1 MSEDVLKDSW
11 MPDTPVSTKIRERI
25 KKAGKRF
32 HANDNIAE
40 FIEDGEIDLLQSEV
54 QEKLQ
59 GVLDSLVIDT
69 ANDHNT
75 QETAKRV
82 AKMYIRETFGGRF
95 NPAPRVT
102 SFPNMGYKSM
112 YTSGPISIRSTCAHH
127 FQNIVGRA
135 WVGIIPNGEVIGLSK
150 FNRIVHHIV
159 ERPQIQEEM
168 TTQIADE
175 LKKYAKTE
183 NLAVVV
189 KAEHHC
195 MTHRG
200 VREHESDMTTAIML
214 GAFKDDPATRDEFY
228 KICMS
233 TSDGIYTIDDWS
245 MGAINTGTMSESV
258 DVSYNLG
265 QLSLDYDQELRDKYP
280 ALRDAWDHYNNV
292 KKMCEAK
299 EQENED

>member
-1 MSEDVLKDSW
+1 MSEDILKDSW
-11 MPDTPVSTKIRERI
+11 IPDEPVSKTIRNRLT
-25 KKAGKRF
+25 KAGERF
-32 HANDNIAE
+32 HANDNISKY
-40 FIEDGEIDLLQSEV
+40 IEEGELTRLQEEV

-59 GVLDSLVIDT
+59 SVLESLVIDT
-69 ANDHNT
+69 ESDHNT

-82 AKMYIRETFGGRF
+82 AKMYINETFGGRYQ
-95 NPAPRVT
+95 PMPRVT

-127 FQNIVGRA
+127 FQNIVGNA

-150 FNRIVHHIV
+150 FNRIVHHIA

-168 TTQIADE
+168 TSQIADA
-175 LKKYAKTE
+175 LQKYAKTE
-183 NLAVVV
+183 NIAVVV

-214 GAFKDDPATRDEFY
+214 GAFKGDPATRDEFY

-233 TSDGIYTIDDWS
+233 MKGH
-245 MGAINTGTMSESV
+245 G
-258 DVSYNLG
+258 
-265 QLSLDYDQELRDKYP
+265 
-280 ALRDAWDHYNNV
+280 
-292 KKMCEAK
+292 
-299 EQENED
+299 